1 MRGGILSVR
10 CLLLTNRPLSDQN
23 LRFQR
28 NEVWSQGRDQK
39 KRSNHLEEHEF
50 LFHRRSDQRHSSP
63 KITETIFWWRMPTKS
78 LTGYTW
84 PTNDVGLN
92 CPSPLTPGVFSV
104 NTRTRPT
111 DGVRALH
118 ALTWVSHVTQGLE
131 HQRTGAFQGAWTP
144 PPPHHTLRNSVSE
157 QWHADFFYCVSGV
170 EDWGLQPPPCSWV
183 NHTHIP
189 KLVMA
194 NPFWNKIKSKNIL

>member
-144 PPPHHTLRNSVSE
+144 PPPPPYTEE
-157 QWHADFFYCVSGV
+157 QRQWTVTRRFFLLCVGC
-170 EDWGLQPPPCSWV
+170 WGLGPPTPTLFMGQPYS
-183 NHTHIP
+183 HS
-189 KLVMA
+189 
-194 NPFWNKIKSKNIL
+194 KIGYGKSLLEQDKK